1 MLTSEIIKANKG
13 LESLNDEQVAAIC
26 KLSENDENAVIGQRI
41 GEIYRQMDTTIKNA
55 TGVERNGD
63 EKTYFYLERAAKI
76 LAATKDDL
84 ARELDTVKK
93 QVANG
98 GGVKTDAEL
107 AAKYE
112 QSQKEFAN
120 VQKMYNDLKTKFDES
135 EQKHAAELFGF
146 RVESELN
153 AATNGLKFKKELPKA
168 VTDVLLKQVI
178 DKTKALNPEFID
190 NGIGGKQLVFKD
202 ADGAIMRN
210 QERHLEPYTAAEL
223 ITREL
228 KAMDVLDNGRKQTGA
243 GTGNPTPSGNNGGG
257 VVVSVAGAKT
267 RTEAYDI
274 IASGLMQQGLTQ
286 GSKAFDD
293 AMSQA
298 WKDNNVA
305 SLPER

>member
-1 MLTSEIIKANKG
+1 MLEYGDKRVNNPFSKNK
-13 LESLNDEQVAAIC
+13 
-26 KLSENDENAVIGQRI
+26 
-41 GEIYRQMDTTIKNA
+41 IYD
-55 TGVERNGD
+55 
-63 EKTYFYLERAAKI
+63 
-76 LAATKDDL
+76 
-84 ARELDTVKK
+84 
-93 QVANG
+93 
-98 GGVKTDAEL
+98 
-107 AAKYE
+107 
-112 QSQKEFAN
+112 
-120 VQKMYNDLKTKFDES
+120 
-135 EQKHAAELFGF
+135 
-146 RVESELN
+146 
-153 AATNGLKFKKELPKA
+153 
-168 VTDVLLKQVI
+168 
-178 DKTKALNPEFID
+178 
-190 NGIGGKQLVFKD
+190 LVFKD